1 MFDHRWKCPGRLPFL
16 TETNSIDLRYLFYQ
30 LYAWCGVVWC
40 ATNSGWFITDWHY
53 YHRDEIKLSLP
64 GASSRWQLGR
74 LSWARILL
82 WRKRREE
89 FLEFLFFALL
99 VSFSVFQSKRWKFL
113 LLENYRNN
121 DGDGGPCWF
130 TLFSPGV
137 LSVLWSLKEYRTL
150 PTSSAPA
157 STLTKNTQTLFSV
170 WYKN

>member
-1 MFDHRWKCPGRLPFL
+1 MSWPSSFPDRNKQYWS
-16 TETNSIDLRYLFYQ
+16 SIFILSTI
-30 LYAWCGVVWC
+30 CVVWC

-82 WRKRREE
+82 WRKRRKE
-89 FLEFLFFALL
+89 FLKFLFFTR
-99 VSFSVFQSKRWKFL
+99 VSGLSVFQSKGRKFL
-113 LLENYRNN
+113 LLENDGNN
-121 DGDGGPCWF
+121 DVDGGLCCL

-137 LSVLWSLKEYRTL
+137 PSMLWSLKEYRTL

-170 WYKN
+170 CCLI